1 VIWTNYDQPAEDM
14 GRLGAIYLSSCVLK
28 RANLSLTPYNEFLLQ
43 LSEKLPII
51 HHLGIWES
59 DGTYHSWEDAESGE
73 YEWKEQLME
82 YEDLVYNHSLD
93 PKTVNEMFS
102 ISQ

>member
-1 VIWTNYDQPAEDM
+1 MVWYETPFVIWTNYDQPSEDM
-14 GRLGAIYLSSCVLK
+14 GRLGAIYLSSYLLK

-59 DGTYHSWEDAESGE
+59 DGTYHSWEDAEAGTTIGRNSWWSMRIL
-73 YEWKEQLME
+73 YTTTAWIRR
-82 YEDLVYNHSLD
+82 
-93 PKTVNEMFS
+93 P
-102 ISQ
+102 

>member
-1 VIWTNYDQPAEDM
+1 MINGIIIVVLIVV
-14 GRLGAIYLSSCVLK
+14 AIFAVK
-28 RANLSLTPYNEFLLQ
+28 
-43 LSEKLPII
+43 
-51 HHLGIWES
+51 
-59 DGTYHSWEDAESGE
+59 GTMHQFVYGCCGSKDVESGE